1 VNRYAERMNS
11 RERVMA
17 ALRHEEPDRVPVD
30 LGSTAVSGIHR
41 RANEALKALLGIQAD
56 EPVHDLV
63 QGLVVPDERILRR
76 FGVDFRRVALRPSS
90 AAATAWPSDS
100 DDTYTDEWGMRRQRT
115 ELYWEIMEHPLAD
128 ATVEDLRH
136 YPWPDPHD
144 PRRVAGLAEEAR
156 RLYEE
161 TDYALVADFL
171 GGGIFEQAL
180 WMRGFERF
188 MMDLLGN
195 EPFATALL
203 DILLE
208 LYIEFYDVYLE
219 AVGPYVQ
226 IVALGDDLG
235 MQTGPLI
242 SPQLYRRLIKP
253 RHKELYDF
261 IHSRTEAK
269 IMHHTCGSVFP
280 FVQDLIDVGVDILN
294 PIQISARGMDPVALK
309 REFGEQ
315 LVFHGGIDVQQIL
328 PFATPER
335 VREEVK
341 RIVAILGRG
350 GGYILAPS
358 HNIQADVP
366 PENVLAMYEAI
377 QD

>member
-1 VNRYAERMNS
+1 MNS

-17 ALRHEEPDRVPVD
+17 ALRHELPDRVPVD
-30 LGSTAVSGIHR
+30 LGSTAVSSIHQ
-41 RANEALKALLGIQAD
+41 RANNALKSLLGVEAD
-56 EPVHDLV
+56 EPVHDVV
-63 QGLVVPDERILRR
+63 QGLVVPDERILQR
-76 FGVDFRRVALRPSS
+76 FGVDLRRVALRPPSNV
-90 AAATAWPSDS
+90 AAFLPSGNE
-100 DDTYTDEWGMRRQRT
+100 DTYRDEWGIRRQRT
-115 ELYWEIMEHPLAD
+115 ELYCEIVGHPLAD
-128 ATVEDLRH
+128 AKVEDLRY

-144 PRRVAGLAEEAR
+144 PARVAGLTEEAQ

-171 GGGIFEQAL
+171 GGGLFEQAL

-188 MMDLLGN
+188 MMDLVGD

-203 DILLE
+203 DTLLE
-208 LYIEFYDVYLE
+208 LYIEFYAVYLE

-226 IVALGDDLG
+226 IVAVGDDLG
-235 MQTGPLI
+235 MQTVPLI
-242 SPQLYRRLIKP
+242 SPALYRRLIKP

-280 FVQDLIDVGVDILN
+280 LVQDLIDVGVDILN
-294 PIQISARGMDPVALK
+294 PIQTSAQGMDPAALK
-309 REFGEQ
+309 REFGER

-328 PFATPER
+328 PFATPDR

-341 RIVAILGRG
+341 RIAAILGQG
-350 GGYILAPS
+350 GGYIFAPS

-366 PENVLAMYEAI
+366 PQNVLAMYEAI
-377 QD
+377 QN

>member
-1 VNRYAERMNS
+1 MNS

-17 ALRHEEPDRVPVD
+17 ALRHKLPDRVPVD
-30 LGSTAVSGIHR
+30 LGSTAVSGIHQ
-41 RANEALKALLGIQAD
+41 RANNALKALLGVEAD
-56 EPVHDLV
+56 EPVHDV
-63 QGLVVPDERILRR
+63 TQGLVVPDERILQR
-76 FGVDFRRVALRPSS
+76 FGVDLRRVALRPSS
-90 AAATAWPSDS
+90 ATAAALPSGDEA
-100 DDTYTDEWGMRRQRT
+100 TYLDEWGMRRQRT
-115 ELYWEIMEHPLAD
+115 ELYWEMVEHPLAE
-128 ATVEDLRH
+128 AIVEDLRYYH
-136 YPWPDPHD
+136 WPDPRD
-144 PRRVAGLAEEAR
+144 PCRVAGLAEEAR

-188 MMDLLGN
+188 MMDLISD
-195 EPFATALL
+195 EPFVIALL
-203 DILLE
+203 DTLLE
-208 LYIEFYDVYLE
+208 LYIEFYAVYLE
-219 AVGPYVQ
+219 VVGPYVQ
-226 IVALGDDLG
+226 IVAVGDDLG

-242 SPQLYRRLIKP
+242 SPKLYRRLIKP

-269 IMHHTCGSVFP
+269 ILHHTCGSVFP

-294 PIQISARGMDPVALK
+294 PIQTSAQGMDPATLK

-328 PFATPER
+328 PFATPDR

-341 RIVAILGRG
+341 RIVATLGQG

-366 PENVLAMYEAI
+366 PENILAMYEAI